1 MAFHVPFS
9 QRQQQSPVYIG
20 FEPMAHPRRR
30 SNMWGLSGLLL
41 AIGSIFTCGFFSPFA
56 LLISLIGLTRAPR
69 KTAMAGTIISLA
81 GMSIAAS
88 IVFGVMNE
96 QMHRREIVQQ
106 KISLEIFAKQE
117 KQGKKTIASAI
128 SELEGF
134 RDEHDGSL
142 PQAIDGN
149 MLVIKYEDPW
159 GQPLRYDQETDAAII
174 RSAGPDKRF
183 ETEDD
188 LTQQIEGA
196 TDLELLLPV
205 DR

>member
-1 MAFHVPFS
+1 M
-9 QRQQQSPVYIG
+9 
-20 FEPMAHPRRR
+20 
-30 SNMWGLSGLLL
+30 
-41 AIGSIFTCGFFSPFA
+41 
-56 LLISLIGLTRAPR
+56 
-69 KTAMAGTIISLA
+69 
-81 GMSIAAS
+81 
-88 IVFGVMNE
+88 
-96 QMHRREIVQQ
+96 
-106 KISLEIFAKQE
+106 EIFVKQE
-117 KQGKKTIASAI
+117 KQGKKIIASAI

-159 GQPLRYDQETDAAII
+159 GQKLRYDQEIDLATI
-174 RSAGPDKRF
+174 RSAGPDRRF

-196 TDLELLLPV
+196 TDSELLLPV

>member
-1 MAFHVPFS
+1 MAFHVPFP
-9 QRQQQSPVYIG
+9 QRQQQPPVNIG
-20 FEPMAHPRRR
+20 FKPLAHPRRR

-56 LLISLIGLTRAPR
+56 LLISLIGLGRAPR

-88 IVFGVMNE
+88 IVLGVMNE

-106 KISLEIFAKQE
+106 KIDFEIFVKQE
-117 KQGKKTIASAI
+117 KQGKKIIASAI
-128 SELEGF
+128 SDLEGF

-159 GQPLRYDQETDAAII
+159 GQKLRYDQAIDLATI
-174 RSAGPDKRF
+174 RSAGPDRRF

-196 TDLELLLPV
+196 TNLELLLPV